1 VEAYGRGASVEKSKS
16 PMRKWNVSLAA
27 KAQPDEIN
35 RPADADQ
42 EADQSEVAPAQP
54 VVQGVSNPTPKKQ
67 PRKEVSEDRPHR
79 TLFALHHGGLL
90 SFSYREEAN
99 VDEVS

>member
-1 VEAYGRGASVEKSKS
+1 
-16 PMRKWNVSLAA
+16 MRKWNVSLAA

-42 EADQSEVAPAQP
+42 EADQSEVAPAEP

-67 PRKEVSEDRPHR
+67 P
-79 TLFALHHGGLL
+79 
-90 SFSYREEAN
+90 
-99 VDEVS
+99 